1 MNPAARAWRNIFFLS
16 PSVDSAIASALCS
29 ISVVSD
35 CRVFERG
42 AALFRKSKRF
52 SDWGGRG
59 GEGDNGDFRVGF
71 SSGLVFAFRETSRA
85 VLGGLYN
92 VMLVSKRIS
101 SSEGKYVRMY
111 IFLHL
116 ESFVEISVKDCFQRP
131 ILFYCY

>member
-52 SDWGGRG
+52 SGWRGR

-101 SSEGKYVRMY
+101 SSEGNMYVHFSPLGKFRRN
-111 IFLHL
+111 FCKR
-116 ESFVEISVKDCFQRP
+116 SFPTTDI
-131 ILFYCY
+131 ILLLLK

>member
-52 SDWGGRG
+52 SGWRGR

-101 SSEGKYVRMY
+101 SS
-111 IFLHL
+111 
-116 ESFVEISVKDCFQRP
+116 
-131 ILFYCY
+131 